1 MGERS
6 DRGCWHQHVP
16 RGQRSIGSGRTV
28 VSDDVCTGHE
38 KKESSIDIPEEI
50 RQKMSLDIST
60 MISDAIDNKARAFG
74 SKR

>member
-1 MGERS
+1 MGKRS
-6 DRGCWHQHVP
+6 NRGCWHQHGLK
-16 RGQRSIGSGRTV
+16 GQRSIGSGRTV

-38 KKESSIDIPEEI
+38 KESSIDIPEEI